1 MLTED
6 ASEPLVLADGTR
18 IDPTDG
24 SVLKERKQRTAF
36 TEVPAPSVAQALVL
50 KSRKSVTDLPA
61 PPAQLT
67 GVALVAFYTLFGLG
81 DQDISLALDSKISE
95 EQVRRIRNLDAYKD
109 FMSDAKANIIDSS
122 TDLVRDVFQQNAVG
136 AARTV
141 VELASSD
148 NDVLAFKASQDIL
161 DRAGHRPADIIEHR
175 HKMEDALQIVYIE
188 RNPDEQAPFIEASFE
203 HVENADAASV

>member
-6 ASEPLVLADGTR
+6 AAEPLVLADGTK
-18 IDPTDG
+18 IDPSTG
-24 SVLKERKQRTAF
+24 EVLKERKQRAAF
-36 TEVPAPSVAQALVL
+36 TEVPAPSVAQALVV
-50 KSRKSVTDLPA
+50 KSKRSVADLPA

-81 DQDISLALDSKISE
+81 DRDISLALDGKISE
-95 EQVRRIRNLDAYKD
+95 EQVRRIRTLDAYKD
-109 FMSDAKANIIDSS
+109 FMNDAKANIIETS

-141 VELASSD
+141 VELAQSN

-175 HKMEDALQIVYIE
+175 LNMADQLQIVYIE
-188 RNPDEQAPFIEASFE
+188 RNPDEQAPIIDVPFE
-203 HVENADAASV
+203 RLEEDARV

>member
-18 IDPTDG
+18 IDPTSG
-24 SVLKERKQRTAF
+24 EVLKERKQRTTF
-36 TEVPAPSVAQALVL
+36 TEVPAPSVAQALVV
-50 KSRKSVTDLPA
+50 KSRKSVADLPA

-81 DQDISLALDSKISE
+81 DRDISLALDSKISE

-141 VELASSD
+141 VELAQSD

-161 DRAGHRPADIIEHR
+161 DRAGHRPADIVEHR

-188 RNPDEQAPFIEASFE
+188 RNPDEHAPAIDVEFE
-203 HVENADAASV
+203 HVDVEAA